1 MLIVRSLKELKNLTR
16 KSRKNKY
23 SAQKITLDGIVFD
36 SKAETAWYIQ
46 LKKLQETG
54 KIRDLEIHKVFR
66 IGYKIKYIPDFVY
79 FRKVLTD
86 DGWVK
91 EIDDVKGVLTS
102 VFRLK
107 QKIFEKKKK
116 LKINII
122 KIDPEKADM
131 IIKAYLGEKTRG
143 QERVERTKKTTVL
156 ERINESCN
164 PRTPD

>member
-1 MLIVRSLKELKNLTR
+1 
-16 KSRKNKY
+16 
-23 SAQKITLDGIVFD
+23 
-36 SKAETAWYIQ
+36 
-46 LKKLQETG
+46 
-54 KIRDLEIHKVFR
+54 LEIHKVFR